1 MRWARSSVGQSVR
14 LITGRSQVR
23 TLSGPPLFLEN
34 NRPSASRVAA
44 GAIIIGDVAQLGER
58 GLCKP
63 EVVGSIPIVSTM
75 YMTPRAW
82 SRGFLLDVH
91 PGCLHCG
98 CPFRMFF
105 RYGAMGCLQREL
117 TASQKPRMPGGKRSA
132 APYGVTA
139 AKQAATPLVARV
151 MLRWPLGI
159 RAFGGRT

>member
-75 YMTPRAW
+75 YMTPRAL
-82 SRGFLLDVH
+82 SRGFLLDVC
-91 PGCLHCG
+91 PGCLHYG
-98 CPFRMFF
+98 RPFHC
-105 RYGAMGCLQREL
+105 GAMGCLQRTL
-117 TASQKPRMPGGKRSA
+117 STSQKSCMSCGKRNA
-132 APYGVTA
+132 APYGVAA

-151 MLRWPLGI
+151 MLRWPFGI
-159 RAFGGRT
+159 RTFGGRT